1 MFDHATP
8 IGEIVTASPTYY
20 RIEAEFHGKSAH
32 AGIRPEDLLL
42 GVHGEPI
49 WNVDDIHRL
58 MVTRSL
64 EVVPLALWRRN
75 TREFVTVVPSRERK
89 AA

>member
-1 MFDHATP
+1 MNSSVAAVIST
-8 IGEIVTASPTYY
+8 GVGSGSP
-20 RIEAEFHGKSAH
+20 AET

-42 GVHGEPI
+42 GVHGEAI
-49 WNVDDIHRL
+49 GNVDDIHRL
-58 MVTRSL
+58 MVTRGA